1 MDWIEIV
8 ARFLSFWL
16 DKVVY
21 GFIPTVYNI
30 LTDIAETTIFS
41 EDIIN
46 LFASKIYALLG
57 IFMLFKVSFSILT
70 YIVDPDAFLD
80 KSKGFSKLISNIII
94 TLVLLVLTPWIFSQ
108 AMEIQSIVLRDNII
122 GSLFSVTGTDAT
134 SNGDPG
140 NKMAYETFKAFYHI
154 DTNLFPECESGESSA
169 LADPDGCVAELGLVG
184 EDKADEGNQL
194 KDTLNYAYNTNS
206 VSIYMDYD
214 LLNLKDTGD
223 EFVFYYLPVVS
234 TICGVVILLLLI
246 VFCFDIA
253 VRSIKLGFLN
263 VIAPIPIISRIDP
276 KKGKDTF
283 DKWVKMCISTYL
295 DLFIRLLAIYFAVF
309 IISQVID
316 LQFVSLQT
324 GTSKNV
330 DMFVKVFIILGALI
344 FAKQFPKLIEDITG
358 IKMDGKFT
366 LNPLKKF
373 EDSVL
378 GGQRLTGAAGGLMAR
393 GIPGMI
399 GGFALGK
406 GFGAGRDSQVARRHA
421 LQNARANGSTFFDR
435 SIVGFQSA
443 LGRDTELDRLIT
455 EEKAIEEEQ
464 SQGRAEISANSK
476 IADVVK
482 KQEDRA
488 RERIKNGLAGE
499 LSQEYVSRQER
510 INELRSRLEDTSKR
524 LESTDLNDEQ
534 RALIQSRMDSLN
546 QEIASTTIDN
556 NRWLEN
562 DAINAYI
569 DNSGQGQAY
578 DDGTMRGLIED
589 YNTYS
594 EVYGQVART
603 NAADRHAHSAA
614 NKARNSEI
622 ERSFADGNR
631 RKEEIQNEKRR
642 AQANVDAVKSGGKK

>member
-41 EDIIN
+41 QDIID

-108 AMEIQSIVLRDNII
+108 AMDIQSIVLRDNII

-169 LADPDGCVAELGLVG
+169 LADPDGCVAKLGLTN
-184 EDKADEGNQL
+184 DEGNQL

-276 KKGKDTF
+276 KKGKETF
-283 DKWVKMCISTYL
+283 DKWVKLCISTYL
-295 DLFIRLLAIYFAVF
+295 DLFVRLLAIYFAVF

-316 LQFVSLQT
+316 LQFVSLET
-324 GTSKNV
+324 GTSKDV
-330 DMFVKVFIILGALI
+330 GAFVKVFIILGALI

-366 LNPLKKF
+366 LNPMSKLRQTPL
-373 EDSVL
+373 V
-378 GGQRLTGAAGGLMAR
+378 GAGVTTAAALAGGAYAGLKAGQQANNPMR
-393 GIPGMI
+393 GMWQGMMGANREIKGKVSWLGDDKGGKSPKAFYTGMQSGHKAITGRDYEMFDPWKMI
-399 GGFALGK
+399 GHTNGE
-406 GFGAGRDSQVARRHA
+406 DQVKELKNSKYA
-421 LQNARANGSTFFDR
+421 LQGEQAKLDADLQSLYDKLKRTPESDTKTRNSLTADIEANRSEYGKLVKHISVIDDQIKDVKRLYHIDESPKKDLDAALDR
-435 SIVGFQSA
+435 SREI
-443 LGRDTELDRLIT
+443 LD
-455 EEKAIEEEQ
+455 EK
-464 SQGRAEISANSK
+464 
-476 IADVVK
+476 K
-482 KQEDRA
+482 KNQ
-488 RERIKNGLAGE
+488 NG
-499 LSQEYVSRQER
+499 
-510 INELRSRLEDTSKR
+510 
-524 LESTDLNDEQ
+524 
-534 RALIQSRMDSLN
+534 
-546 QEIASTTIDN
+546 
-556 NRWLEN
+556 
-562 DAINAYI
+562 
-569 DNSGQGQAY
+569 
-578 DDGTMRGLIED
+578 
-589 YNTYS
+589 
-594 EVYGQVART
+594 
-603 NAADRHAHSAA
+603 
-614 NKARNSEI
+614 
-622 ERSFADGNR
+622 GN
-631 RKEEIQNEKRR
+631 
-642 AQANVDAVKSGGKK
+642 

>member
-41 EDIIN
+41 QDIID

-108 AMEIQSIVLRDNII
+108 AMDIQSIVLKDNII
-122 GSLFSVTGTDAT
+122 GSLFSVTGTDVT

-169 LADPDGCVAELGLVG
+169 LADPDGCVAKLGLTG
-184 EDKADEGNQL
+184 DKADEGNTL

-283 DKWVKMCISTYL
+283 DKWVKLCISTYL

-316 LQFVSLQT
+316 LKFVSLET
-324 GTSKNV
+324 GTSKDV
-330 DMFVKVFIILGALI
+330 DMFVKVFIILGALL

-366 LNPLKKF
+366 LNPLKK
-373 EDSVL
+373 L
-378 GGQRLTGAAGGLMAR
+378 GEVPGVEKVGSIAGGTVAGMRAGAR
-393 GIPGMI
+393 VSNPLLGAGMGFVSGYKAASWAGNGK
-399 GGFALGK
+399 GGFMAGANTAYKKMMGKDFLNFQFKPGGENAVKEIKDPLNKAYAIKTQLEKNLNMVAHQSSQLASNLVNNGVDVNGDLDAQSTSAKNNVSNLTADINNKMSQIASLKSKMSGTKSKEKLFEMNKQLTNLENELNISRNDLEVNNSIIRDIENYQQFSNQESTIRTALSK
-406 GFGAGRDSQVARRHA
+406 VQKDIDDLSKEKSQR
-421 LQNARANGSTFFDR
+421 QNFYGVDPSPA
-435 SIVGFQSA
+435 
-443 LGRDTELDRLIT
+443 
-455 EEKAIEEEQ
+455 
-464 SQGRAEISANSK
+464 
-476 IADVVK
+476 ADVKKTVK
-482 KQEDRA
+482 
-488 RERIKNGLAGE
+488 E
-499 LSQEYVSRQER
+499 L
-510 INELRSRLEDTSKR
+510 
-524 LESTDLNDEQ
+524 
-534 RALIQSRMDSLN
+534 
-546 QEIASTTIDN
+546 
-556 NRWLEN
+556 
-562 DAINAYI
+562 
-569 DNSGQGQAY
+569 
-578 DDGTMRGLIED
+578 
-589 YNTYS
+589 
-594 EVYGQVART
+594 
-603 NAADRHAHSAA
+603 
-614 NKARNSEI
+614 
-622 ERSFADGNR
+622 
-631 RKEEIQNEKRR
+631 NEKGI
-642 AQANVDAVKSGGKK
+642 NKYI

>member
-16 DKVVY
+16 DKVIY

-30 LTDIAETTIFS
+30 LIEIAETTIFS
-41 EDIIN
+41 QDVID

-80 KSKGFSKLISNIII
+80 KSKGFSKLISNIIM

-122 GSLFSVTGTDAT
+122 GSLFSVTGTDVT

-169 LADPDGCVAELGLVG
+169 LADPDGCVAKLGLTG
-184 EDKADEGNQL
+184 DKADEGNQL

-276 KKGKDTF
+276 KKGKETF

-316 LQFVSLQT
+316 LQFVSLET
-324 GTSKNV
+324 GTSKDV
-330 DMFVKVFIILGALI
+330 GVFVKVFIILGALL

-366 LNPLKKF
+366 LNPLKK
-373 EDSVL
+373 L
-378 GGQRLTGAAGGLMAR
+378 GEVPGVEKIGGIAGGTVA
-393 GIPGMI
+393 GIRAGSRVGNPLLGAGMGFI
-399 GGFALGK
+399 GGYKSASWVGNGK
-406 GFGAGRDSQVARRHA
+406 GGFMAGA
-421 LQNARANGSTFFDR
+421 NSTYKQLMGKDFLN
-435 SIVGFQSA
+435 FQFKP
-443 LGRDTELDRLIT
+443 GG
-455 EEKAIEEEQ
+455 EKAIKEIKGPLNQAYAIKTQLEKNLNMVAHQ
-464 SQGRAEISANSK
+464 SSQLASNLVNNGVDVNGDLSAQSSTAKSNVSNLTSDINKTMSDIANIKTKIGQTKSKTELNRLNNELANLENHLSSSRDQLDINNSIIRDIDNYQQFSQQESSIRTALSK
-476 IADVVK
+476 VQKDIDDLSKEKNQRQNFYGVDPSPAAD
-482 KQEDRA
+482 
-488 RERIKNGLAGE
+488 IKNTVDE
-499 LSQEYVSRQER
+499 
-510 INELRSRLEDTSKR
+510 INKKG
-524 LESTDLNDEQ
+524 
-534 RALIQSRMDSLN
+534 
-546 QEIASTTIDN
+546 
-556 NRWLEN
+556 
-562 DAINAYI
+562 INKYI
-569 DNSGQGQAY
+569 
-578 DDGTMRGLIED
+578 
-589 YNTYS
+589 
-594 EVYGQVART
+594 
-603 NAADRHAHSAA
+603 
-614 NKARNSEI
+614 
-622 ERSFADGNR
+622 
-631 RKEEIQNEKRR
+631 
-642 AQANVDAVKSGGKK
+642 